1 MSYQVLARKWRPQ
14 NFHQLVGQEHVKQA
28 LVNALSQQRLHHAY
42 LFTGTRGVG
51 KTTIARIF
59 AKSLNC
65 DLGITSEPCGQCSS
79 CLDIEA
85 GKFIDLI
92 EVDAASRTKVEDT
105 REILD
110 NVQYAPTRGRYKV
123 YLIDEVHMLS
133 KHSFNAL
140 LKTLEEPPLHV
151 KFLLATT
158 DPQKLPVTIL
168 SRCLQFNLSALT
180 QNAIEDQLAN
190 ILQQEQIQFEQ
201 EALQCLAVA
210 AKGSMRDALSL
221 TDQAIAQTNHK
232 VELAPVKSMLG
243 LMDVSWSKRL
253 FSAVLVGDGSEL
265 MNTSAQLA
273 LQNGNF
279 SAVLDDLI
287 SLTHLILM
295 AQLVPQAARL
305 SEFDSEFIA
314 QIAKQTSPSEIQVYY
329 QLLLNGKKDLAL
341 APAKQLGFEMVMLKL
356 LAFDP
361 AEQQQAVTAK
371 PQQQG
376 ATQPERSSLKALL
389 KQQIAA
395 TKEIPTPVTSN
406 EVAPN
411 DAMPSVAPQTHA
423 QDDDL
428 EQQMADEFNQVMQAA
443 SELQAVEQ
451 HYELAEVADNAAYQP
466 VERPGVAQSSNT
478 QSASQSPS
486 VNASNEPP
494 EVQFDTSHLQ
504 QIEHQESAAIHSILQ
519 RRNVTGSSTLLPAD
533 GSPAK
538 KSEPQQGAEFS
549 PAPPSF
555 PEAGQHNTFV
565 TEHSPSENVA
575 ERIHNEQG
583 FENTVYADKA
593 HVAPSQNTQSTK
605 PVQQKVSPLERFKP
619 DPANVAPELIAQLS
633 PEPEKPV
640 VDKKPVIAIPEGFE
654 SPISAIRFAH
664 QQDDWASIIEAMGLG
679 GRVRQ
684 FALHS
689 VMDKQAHNVLLTT
702 DASQQH
708 LDSQGLRE
716 SLQVSLAGH
725 FNQAITLNVNY
736 QENVANTPFLIQQ
749 AIDAH
754 RHQQAIQT
762 IISDANVQTFTQH
775 FDAEVDESTIRAL

>member
-168 SRCLQFNLSALT
+168 SRCLQFNLSALS
-180 QNAIEDQLAN
+180 QNAIEEQLAS
-190 ILQQEQIQFEQ
+190 ILTKEQIAYEQ

-232 VELAPVKSMLG
+232 IELAPVKSMLG

-253 FSAVLVGDGSEL
+253 FSAVLVGDGAEL

-287 SLTHLILM
+287 SLSHLILM

-314 QIAKQTSPSEIQVYY
+314 QIAKQTSPSEIQTYY
-329 QLLLNGKKDLAL
+329 QLLLNGKKDLLL

-356 LAFDP
+356 LAFEP
-361 AEQQQAVTAK
+361 AQQATSANTQVVA
-371 PQQQG
+371 
-376 ATQPERSSLKALL
+376 QPERSSLKALL

-395 TKEIPTPVTSN
+395 SKPAETVAASN
-406 EVAPN
+406 EPAEPTN
-411 DAMPSVAPQTHA
+411 APQA
-423 QDDDL
+423 AVNQQQL
-428 EQQMADEFNQVMQAA
+428 EQQMVDEFNQVMQAA
-443 SELQAVEQ
+443 NELHA
-451 HYELAEVADNAAYQP
+451 AENVQSAPVDDNAAYQP
-466 VERPGVAQSSNT
+466 IERPVPTPTVEPQQT
-478 QSASQSPS
+478 ETTTASP
-486 VNASNEPP
+486 VEEHNNPP
-494 EVQFDTSHLQ
+494 EVHFEPAALQ
-504 QIEHQESAAIHSILQ
+504 QIEQQESAAIHSILQ
-519 RRNVTGSSTLLPAD
+519 RRNITGSATLIPAD

-538 KSEPQQGAEFS
+538 KSEPQRGANS
-549 PAPPSF
+549 AQAQSQNQQPADVNQPVFDNAWENNPTT
-555 PEAGQHNTFV
+555 PHNTDAFYFEPL
-565 TEHSPSENVA
+565 TQTQPFEPEHNIATPTHQA
-575 ERIHNEQG
+575 
-583 FENTVYADKA
+583 
-593 HVAPSQNTQSTK
+593 SQ
-605 PVQQKVSPLERFKP
+605 VQQTVRPLERFKP
-619 DPANVAPELIAQLS
+619 DPANVAPELIAQLNQT
-633 PEPEKPV
+633 PEKPV
-640 VDKKPVIAIPEGFE
+640 VDEKPVMAIPAGFV
-654 SPISAIRFAH
+654 SPISDIRFAH
-664 QQDDWASIIEAMGLG
+664 QQDDWANIIEAMGLG

-689 VMDKQAHNVLLTT
+689 VMLKNAHKVMLTT
-702 DASQQH
+702 DITQQH

-725 FNQAITLNVNY
+725 FNQAIELTIDY
-736 QENVANTPFLIQQ
+736 QENLMQTPFLIQQ

-762 IISDANVQTFTQH
+762 IVNDEKVQAFTQQ